1 MNEWKQQIM
10 SRVNYKLDLMKLAM
24 ASKMKGHGGKLCVQ
38 PFNQLLVFADCWLGT
53 GLVES

>member
-38 PFNQLLVFADCWLGT
+38 PFNQLLVSADCWLGT